1 MCSKKLQRKCINC
14 SVWNFFP
21 SSVEIIS
28 FLNTA
33 WNELPNTTICT
44 FPPCSFLSEVSYF
57 YSYKRSKNLAMLENP
72 LLNFISDDT
81 NSFLIHIG

>member
-1 MCSKKLQRKCINC
+1 MCSKKLQRKCVNC

-33 WNELPNTTICT
+33 WKELPNIIICT
-44 FPPCSFLSEVSYF
+44 FPLCGFLSEVSF
-57 YSYKRSKNLAMLENP
+57 IYSKKRSKNLAMLENK
-72 LLNFISDDT
+72 FQ
-81 NSFLIHIG
+81 SFQQIPS